1 MAVGVAYQNY
11 SLTQEGNLEASYPDF
26 EGPVTHI
33 YNKTDFCLIY
43 LQVILAAWQ
52 PPPPHILHFQV
63 NYTGEQEI
71 DLDISFRV
79 CYAGEEQKEGQE
91 FTYIFYPAAL
101 LVSSLF
107 LLLTL
112 IAYILDPELH
122 RPLFGKI
129 TLAFVCN
136 NLVAYLCLSFVYLS
150 DHVR

>member
-1 MAVGVAYQNY
+1 M
-11 SLTQEGNLEASYPDF
+11 
-26 EGPVTHI
+26 
-33 YNKTDFCLIY
+33 
-43 LQVILAAWQ
+43 
-52 PPPPHILHFQV
+52 
-63 NYTGEQEI
+63 
-71 DLDISFRV
+71 DISFRV

-136 NLVAYLCLSFVYLS
+136 NLVAYLCLSFVCLS